1 MRLAK
6 FKVDSEDDK
15 AHWASM
21 KHMRCQATWLPAR
34 GSLQGFPETSR
45 GEHQPSCCEFLII

>member
-15 AHWASM
+15 AHGFHVTHEVLS
-21 KHMRCQATWLPAR
+21 HLATGLWH
-34 GSLQGFPETSR
+34 LQGISRIRETLWGNTSLAAVL
-45 GEHQPSCCEFLII
+45 C